1 MIMTAVVTVIAAYLI
16 GSVNFAVIFT
26 RLFTD
31 RDVRDFGSGNAG
43 ATNTLRV
50 AGIVPG
56 LLTFLCDVLK
66 GLLACSLGHYIF
78 EYMLKQGINR
88 AMPIY
93 GAYLC
98 GLACMVGHVFPIFF
112 QFKGGKG
119 VAISV
124 GIYLICSTPAIIIGL
139 LFFAVMVLLT
149 RIVSASSL
157 LATVVVVVFS
167 FVFRDSVAEATPQI
181 LMSLAMGTIIF
192 LRHAS
197 NIQRLLNGEEKKLN
211 FKGMS

>member
-66 GLLACSLGHYIF
+66 GLLACTLGHYIF
-78 EYMLKQGINR
+78 EYMLKQGINW